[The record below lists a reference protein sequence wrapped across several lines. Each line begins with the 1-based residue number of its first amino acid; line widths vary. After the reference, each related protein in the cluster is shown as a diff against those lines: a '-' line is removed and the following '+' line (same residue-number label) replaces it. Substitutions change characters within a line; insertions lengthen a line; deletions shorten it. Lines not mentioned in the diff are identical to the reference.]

1 MLLWGLDYGH
11 RTEQLETLR
20 EQGHK
25 VPALDRKPDLDE
37 GIAWFWE
44 AYVTLQKGRLWI
56 MGQPQAIALQDV
68 LAYSGLVGLDRE
80 DTGSLLNIVRR
91 LDDAYFERLASK
103 AKAKSGGTG
112 SSNRRSPRKTRG

>member
-1 MLLWGLDYGH
+1 
-11 RTEQLETLR
+11 
-20 EQGHK
+20 
-25 VPALDRKPDLDE
+25 
-37 GIAWFWE
+37 
-44 AYVTLQKGRLWI
+44 